1 MIKQLSIYLLGF
13 TESSIKSNIDPRASL
28 FVIFVLLVCL
38 IAFDRKNLFQKTK
51 DRF

>member
-1 MIKQLSIYLLGF
+1 MIKQTAIYLLGF
-13 TESSIKSNIDPRASL
+13 SDSGLKSNIDPRASL

-38 IAFDRKNLFQKTK
+38 IAFDKKNGYQKTK